1 MASSAPTPT
10 PTLDDLWASDRA
22 RVSVVVAATPKPG
35 VDFATARDALLA
47 VRWDERSLEWH
58 STRRGPRDSA
68 AAAAP
73 DDDDAFVVEAV
84 GSCLASGG
92 DESSVAPRVAA
103 LAAARFDDAELVVS
117 APCHVPFLEVRDGVD
132 DPRVRVAA
140 AALLE
145 KEESQGD
152 DARARAVAAFA
163 ELGLA
168 ASRRRCVASEDLA
181 RLTRAATRRM
191 AAAERAMAT
200 RHGSVRF
207 GEDAFAFREMGSR
220 GGQRFDLLFPREGE
234 EEEEGGGGE
243 GAGEG
248 GGESPQGT
256 AFTTRTGSYG
266 NQSGLERDERD
277 GGDGGEGD
285 AAFVRAFA
293 RRAPWVRALVD
304 PILSPPP
311 LSSSSSSSAN
321 SASPRRTWWCDVSIV
336 YSKPGGARAGL
347 ALRRAAPRGRR
358 AREPRRR
365 RRVAPVRDLRLRAS
379 RGLERRGRVHAVL
392 GGVAQ
397 GGRAHRVRVRGGGV
411 ARRRRRE
418 RRVLFSHWFP
428 YDPVRV
434 VNAVP

>member
-191 AAAERAMAT
+191 AAAER
-200 RHGSVRF
+200 
-207 GEDAFAFREMGSR
+207 
-220 GGQRFDLLFPREGE
+220 
-234 EEEEGGGGE
+234 
-243 GAGEG
+243 
-248 GGESPQGT
+248 
-256 AFTTRTGSYG
+256 
-266 NQSGLERDERD
+266 
-277 GGDGGEGD
+277 
-285 AAFVRAFA
+285 
-293 RRAPWVRALVD
+293 
-304 PILSPPP
+304 
-311 LSSSSSSSAN
+311 
-321 SASPRRTWWCDVSIV
+321 
-336 YSKPGGARAGL
+336 
-347 ALRRAAPRGRR
+347 LR
-358 AREPRRR
+358 
-365 RRVAPVRDLRLRAS
+365 S
-379 RGLERRGRVHAVL
+379 
-392 GGVAQ
+392 
-397 GGRAHRVRVRGGGV
+397 
-411 ARRRRRE
+411 
-418 RRVLFSHWFP
+418 
-428 YDPVRV
+428 
-434 VNAVP
+434 

>member
-58 STRRGPRDSA
+58 STRRGPRDAA

-234 EEEEGGGGE
+234 EEEEGGGE

-336 YSKPGGARAGL
+336 YSKPGARAQDWHCDGRHL
-347 ALRRAAPRGRR
+347 AGAARANHAGVGASPPYAICVFVPLVDLNGEVGFTQFWAGSHKADALIGFGSAAEVLR
-358 AREPRRR
+358 
-365 RRVAPVRDLRLRAS
+365 
-379 RGLERRGRVHAVL
+379 
-392 GGVAQ
+392 GGVDGKGASYFHT
-397 GGRAHRVRVRGGGV
+397 GSRTTPFA
-411 ARRRRRE
+411 
-418 RRVLFSHWFP
+418 S
-428 YDPVRV
+428 
-434 VNAVP
+434 

>member
-58 STRRGPRDSA
+58 STRRGPRDAA

-234 EEEEGGGGE
+234 EEEEGGGG
-243 GAGEG
+243 G
-248 GGESPQGT
+248 GGGGRRRKSSRNGVHN
-256 AFTTRTGSYG
+256 A
-266 NQSGLERDERD
+266 NGLVWEP
-277 GGDGGEGD
+277 
-285 AAFVRAFA
+285 VWA
-293 RRAPWVRALVD
+293 RK
-304 PILSPPP
+304 
-311 LSSSSSSSAN
+311 
-321 SASPRRTWWCDVSIV
+321 RR
-336 YSKPGGARAGL
+336 KGR
-347 ALRRAAPRGRR
+347 RGRR
-358 AREPRRR
+358 R
-365 RRVAPVRDLRLRAS
+365 
-379 RGLERRGRVHAVL
+379 
-392 GGVAQ
+392 
-397 GGRAHRVRVRGGGV
+397 GGRGVRARVRETRAVGPRARGPHPI
-411 ARRRRRE
+411 AAATI
-418 RRVLFSHWFP
+418 
-428 YDPVRV
+428 V
-434 VNAVP
+434 VVVVIRQ